1 MITGQQI
8 VIPFAEGSEQHRAW
22 IRGAD
27 MADRAATVLFPAL
40 TTAALEVVA
49 EEMEARL
56 ERGGL
61 EPFDLGHTY
70 TTAWQAVEELH
81 DRDPEAEGPILW
93 SA

>member
-1 MITGQQI
+1 
-8 VIPFAEGSEQHRAW
+8 
-22 IRGAD
+22 
-27 MADRAATVLFPAL
+27 MADREATVLFPAL
-40 TTAALEVVA
+40 TTAALEALA

-61 EPFDLGHTY
+61 EPLEEGHIY
-70 TTAWQAVEELH
+70 TPAWQAVQELH